1 MRAHNAS
8 FSLRDE
14 PLGLSC
20 KNCTEGTLRSG
31 RDLSIAAGDG
41 TPDRRRA
48 PRSDD
53 RSRSYVQGREENRC
67 YFQEFSTRV
76 STPHD
81 QEFFLAQK
89 IGSQYLFDLLTEG

>member
-1 MRAHNAS
+1 MRAHSAS

-31 RDLSIAAGDG
+31 RDLSIAPGGG
-41 TPDRRRA
+41 TPDRRRG
-48 PRSDD
+48 P
-53 RSRSYVQGREENRC
+53 RSYVQGREENRC
-67 YFQEFSTRV
+67 YSQEFSTRV

-81 QEFFLAQK
+81 PEFF
-89 IGSQYLFDLLTEG
+89 